1 MRTGIVLLLL
11 LALAA
16 SPAGANP
23 SAPPVDPELRA
34 ELKQAIARADSFQ
47 DRFDAEVWLLDMS
60 TRMTPYIRDEQ
71 QPLRLLR
78 LVHQAATRAGL
89 KPDLV
94 LAVMHVES
102 LFDPYALSYVG
113 AQGVMQVMP
122 FWKAEIGRPDDNL
135 IDLATNLQYGCA
147 ILKFYLDKE
156 NGNLRRALARY
167 NGSLGS
173 NRYPDKVLDYWYSYW
188 YVTP

>member
-11 LALAA
+11 LAFAVWPA
-16 SPAGANP
+16 SANP

-71 QPLRLLR
+71 QRLRLLR

>member
-71 QPLRLLR
+71 QRLRLLR

>member
-34 ELKQAIARADSFQ
+34 ELKQAIARADSF
-47 DRFDAEVWLLDMS
+47 RTALTPRVWLLDMS

-71 QPLRLLR
+71 QRLRLLR

-122 FWKAEIGRPDDNL
+122 FWKAEIGRPMTTSSTWQPTCNTAAPFSVL
-135 IDLATNLQYGCA
+135 PGQGKRQPAP
-147 ILKFYLDKE
+147 
-156 NGNLRRALARY
+156 ALARY